1 MALTTEQEILKWTPA
16 LRTLNRDIW
25 CQSIEVVE
33 NDLFLDCLG
42 LDFRD
47 ILISHRNDFSDVKL
61 YSDAEIY
68 DLDDLV
74 ESDSII
80 YKSLQA
86 NNDKFLSNTDW
97 WVKADFFDDEIFN
110 KLWHGGM
117 ARWICMSI
125 YNHNLTYTTYH
136 SGGKGLIKHFED
148 SGQRTVDSKEFYT
161 YKRQVEGDIRMA
173 HRVMMNF
180 ITLNAT
186 ALGYETDDC
195 EDDDCKSQDS
205 DRIAW

>member
-1 MALTTEQEILKWTPA
+1 MLTTEAEILKWTPA

-42 LDFRD
+42 YDFRD
-47 ILISHRNDFSDVKL
+47 ILIENRNDFSGVKL
-61 YSDAEIY
+61 YSDAETY
-68 DLDDLV
+68 ALNDLV
-74 ESDSII
+74 ESDSIV
-80 YKSLQA
+80 YKSLKA
-86 NNDKFLSNTDW
+86 NNNKFLSNTDW
-97 WVKADFFDDEIFN
+97 WEKADFFCEEIYN

-180 ITLNAT
+180 I
-186 ALGYETDDC
+186 
-195 EDDDCKSQDS
+195 
-205 DRIAW
+205 

>member
-1 MALTTEQEILKWTPA
+1 MALTTEAEILKWTPA

-42 LDFRD
+42 YDFRD
-47 ILISHRNDFSDVKL
+47 ILIENRNDFSGVKL
-61 YSDAEIY
+61 YSDAETY
-68 DLDDLV
+68 ALNDLV
-74 ESDSII
+74 ESDSIV
-80 YKSLQA
+80 YKSLKA
-86 NNDKFLSNTDW
+86 NNNKFLSNTDW
-97 WVKADFFDDEIFN
+97 WEKADFFCEEIYN

-180 ITLNAT
+180 ISLNAEE
-186 ALGYETDDC
+186 LGYETDEC

-205 DRIAW
+205 ERIAW

>member
-1 MALTTEQEILKWTPA
+1 MLTTEQEILKWTPA

-42 LDFRD
+42 HDFRD
-47 ILISHRNDFSDVKL
+47 RLINERNDFTCVKL
-61 YSDAEIY
+61 YSDANIY
-68 DLDDLV
+68 QRGDLV

-80 YKSLQA
+80 YMSLKN
-86 NNDKFLSNTDW
+86 NNDKFLSDSDYW
-97 WVKADFFDDEIFN
+97 QLADYFGSDIFN
-110 KLWHGGM
+110 SLWKTGM

-180 ITLNAT
+180 ISVNAV
-186 ALGYETDDC
+186 ALGYETDECD
-195 EDDDCKSQDS
+195 DDDCKSQDS